1 MLTQI
6 ISFFFWKR
14 LILETENHSSRDQT
28 KTLTLTEGISHST
41 NTSLDFHLYGEIE
54 KAFVGTANLD
64 LTWSVRYRFFFHN
77 FKGINFWFHD
87 WKILDFNFCKIYF
100 VERRNLNRLKRD
112 RYPVWEE
119 SLLLER
125 TCQKEKKREKL
136 SLEELGMRKTEES
149 HLRKTLKII

>member
-100 VERRNLNRLKRD
+100 VERRNPIKEGSLPSLRGELTSWTNMSKRKKTRKIKSWRIRD
-112 RYPVWEE
+112 EE
-119 SLLLER
+119 NW
-125 TCQKEKKREKL
+125 
-136 SLEELGMRKTEES
+136 RKPS
-149 HLRKTLKII
+149 